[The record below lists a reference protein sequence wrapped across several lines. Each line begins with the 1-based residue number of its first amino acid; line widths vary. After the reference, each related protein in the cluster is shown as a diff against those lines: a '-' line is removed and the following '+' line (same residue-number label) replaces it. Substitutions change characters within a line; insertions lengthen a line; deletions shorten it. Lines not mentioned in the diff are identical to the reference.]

1 MIKITKTSFH
11 FILKVVMVLAA
22 AGIGLYTG
30 FSKSESELPI
40 TNSHAYFYFSPPV
53 ETLDHNLSIT
63 KINIQA

>member
-1 MIKITKTSFH
+1 MNKTTKTSFH
-11 FILKVVMVLAA
+11 FILKVIIVSAA

-40 TNSHAYFYFSPPV
+40 TNSHAYFYFSPSF

-63 KINIQA
+63 KINIQN